1 MAALGILS
9 YWPVLQGMASEWV
22 HDEDMGHG
30 FLVPVAAGWIVWQQR
45 KRLAAAQP
53 SAWGLVFVLAGATL
67 QFLGAISLGL
77 FVGSLGLV
85 CALIG
90 IVLAAGGF
98 RWLRVLAFPLFLLVF
113 MLPKPAFVCSQVTLP
128 LQLLASQLA
137 AALTRVAGTAVLRE
151 GNVLQV
157 AGHRIAVEEAC
168 NGIRYLLSL
177 GFLALLWGHAMGLRG
192 WKRALLGA
200 CAAPIAILVNAL
212 RVGAVAMMC
221 RFNYPLAVGAFHEA
235 SGWAALALALVLLAG
250 AERAIRLLPAGVAK
264 REPRPVP
271 SMPVRPVW
279 LVGVALVLLAQ
290 FVPVFAAPLLE
301 SPPRLPPLSEF
312 PENLGGWR
320 MTRSATVPAD
330 ELAALNA
337 DDFLGRFYAEPTG
350 GSGEIELRLA
360 YHRSQRVHGR
370 LPHSPRVC
378 LPANGWTPIESRVVK
393 VPGGEVN
400 LYVVSKGD
408 ERAVVLYWYQ
418 TPWQVTA
425 TELRTRVWVAVN
437 GILHQRSDVVLVR
450 LVASGAGDRT
460 KGLEAALRFAP
471 LVMSEMG
478 ARLR

>member
-1 MAALGILS
+1 
-9 YWPVLQGMASEWV
+9 
-22 HDEDMGHG
+22 
-30 FLVPVAAGWIVWQQR
+30 
-45 KRLAAAQP
+45 
-53 SAWGLVFVLAGATL
+53 
-67 QFLGAISLGL
+67 
-77 FVGSLGLV
+77 
-85 CALIG
+85 
-90 IVLAAGGF
+90 
-98 RWLRVLAFPLFLLVF
+98 
-113 MLPKPAFVCSQVTLP
+113 
-128 LQLLASQLA
+128 
-137 AALTRVAGTAVLRE
+137 
-151 GNVLQV
+151 
-157 AGHRIAVEEAC
+157 
-168 NGIRYLLSL
+168 
-177 GFLALLWGHAMGLRG
+177 
-192 WKRALLGA
+192 
-200 CAAPIAILVNAL
+200 
-212 RVGAVAMMC
+212 
-221 RFNYPLAVGAFHEA
+221 
-235 SGWAALALALVLLAG
+235 
-250 AERAIRLLPAGVAK
+250 
-264 REPRPVP
+264 
-271 SMPVRPVW
+271 
-279 LVGVALVLLAQ
+279 
-290 FVPVFAAPLLE
+290 
-301 SPPRLPPLSEF
+301 
-312 PENLGGWR
+312 

>member
-1 MAALGILS
+1 
-9 YWPVLQGMASEWV
+9 
-22 HDEDMGHG
+22 
-30 FLVPVAAGWIVWQQR
+30 
-45 KRLAAAQP
+45 
-53 SAWGLVFVLAGATL
+53 
-67 QFLGAISLGL
+67 
-77 FVGSLGLV
+77 
-85 CALIG
+85 
-90 IVLAAGGF
+90 
-98 RWLRVLAFPLFLLVF
+98 
-113 MLPKPAFVCSQVTLP
+113 
-128 LQLLASQLA
+128 
-137 AALTRVAGTAVLRE
+137 
-151 GNVLQV
+151 
-157 AGHRIAVEEAC
+157 
-168 NGIRYLLSL
+168 
-177 GFLALLWGHAMGLRG
+177 MGLRG

-212 RVGAVAMMC
+212 RVGAVALMC

-301 SPPRLPPLSEF
+301 SPPRLRPLSEF

-337 DDFLGRFYAEPTG
+337 DDFLGRFYVEPAG

-400 LYVVSKGD
+400 LYVVRARGGPVLVSNALAGHCYRVANAGVGRGERHSAPALGCRAGAPGGARGGRSQKRAGSGPPLGAAGHVGD
-408 ERAVVLYWYQ
+408 EGAPALKPSSAWSRANSCGR
-418 TPWQVTA
+418 A
-425 TELRTRVWVAVN
+425 TL
-437 GILHQRSDVVLVR
+437 
-450 LVASGAGDRT
+450 AGS
-460 KGLEAALRFAP
+460 
-471 LVMSEMG
+471 SE
-478 ARLR
+478 